1 MVNSEK
7 FLDMVPLSRFNDF
20 YPYPSVGSLRQLLF
34 YNTNGFADKVIR
46 RIGNKRIY
54 IKISALKSWIEETSN
69 GKGGENK

>member
-69 GKGGENK
+69 GKGGESK